1 MDKKGIIDEIL
12 SEWAMQCE
20 DGMVGGHLTED
31 NISALTSVLEKRG
44 FTKDEVLEVITP
56 MVDKM
61 AETREKERRAA
72 QDKAEWER
80 IENKTKERKA
90 QQQKNPN
97 FISPEILDVKIKQ
110 KEYKPTGLGKMLKLI
125 LMNQSSDKKKSLG
138 LDQKDLDEFISR
150 FDSSNDIKDAVE
162 KYKTTPQELKNR
174 INSISTGQKRSG
186 IGRGEML
193 LVWFIKGATHGGT
206 ATGDI
211 VLGNSTV
218 DVKELSGDSL
228 SVEMASFDN
237 FTGIPFVTDVL
248 DISSKLK
255 GESEKNYARN
265 MLKRFDDELKQ
276 YVSERK
282 RGSITI
288 SSVKESTEFFINTP
302 SIVNL
307 NATTLIGWNF
317 IVKKIKESVKPGAPS
332 TTIISVY
339 QDGKKHSAKI
349 DDMDFFSNQP
359 IQNAIDNVPDDGKEI
374 AIKAKPI
381 DNNDETISRSVF
393 LRSTYFKNNWDET
406 NIWPNVAQYLKY
418 DGIIFLK
425 EGANDILDYVSKE
438 EFATKLGL
446 VAFGSKSLTLKYK
459 PASQE

>member
-61 AETREKERRAA
+61 AEASREEERRAA
-72 QDKAEWER
+72 EEKKEWEE
-80 IENKTKERKA
+80 IERKRKERLEKE
-90 QQQKNPN
+90 KENPN
-97 FISPEILDVKIKQ
+97 FVSPEALDIRIRQ
-110 KEYKPTGLGKMLKLI
+110 KEYNPPVLGKMLKLI
-125 LMNQSSDKKKSLG
+125 LMNQSSDGKSLG

-150 FDSSNDIKDAVE
+150 FNSSNNIKDAVE
-162 KYKTTPQELKNR
+162 KYKTTPEELKNR

-228 SVEMASFDN
+228 SVEMSSFKN
-237 FTGIPFVTDVL
+237 FTGIPFVRDVI

-255 GESEKNYARN
+255 GDSEKNYARN
-265 MLKRFDDELKQ
+265 ILKRFDAELNQ
-276 YVSERK
+276 YVSSRK
-282 RGSITI
+282 RGTITI

-302 SIVNL
+302 SIANL

-317 IVKKIKESVKPGAPS
+317 IVEKIKESAKSGGPS
-332 TTIISVY
+332 TTTISVY

-406 NIWPNVAQYLKY
+406 NIWPNIAQYLKY

-425 EGANDILDYVSKE
+425 EGGKDILDYISKE

-446 VAFGSKSLTLKYK
+446 VSFGPKSLTLRYN